1 MKLTQTVKIQIILQ
15 DVERTEEFNNIMRQS
30 GILANHMM
38 NSIYSEYCCYKVNN
52 NGSAKGF
59 KYDMSIPY
67 EYSKRFVDVPSAFRS
82 GFKSFI
88 KSKFSSDILDVDRG
102 KRTLSS
108 FRSDIPMYFDS
119 SSTKSNK
126 SFLNEV
132 NGEFIIPIGT
142 FKFITYLG
150 KNNQNGRS
158 WIEKIKNGEAK
169 FCDSSIQRKGKKLF
183 LLMVVSFESDS
194 SVCLDKD
201 KVCGVDLGIA
211 IPAVCATNFDE
222 AREYIG
228 DLNIIKRRYAFK
240 KQRQQLQR
248 ALIDSKGGHGRKRKL
263 QALDRLCKAE
273 SNFVKTL
280 FHNYSKR
287 IVNFALKNDCGVI
300 KMEDLS
306 GIGDNVKVLSQNWG
320 YFQLQSMIEYKAKQF
335 NIQVVYVDPRNTSR
349 TCSCCGHL
357 DKDNRKTQS
366 SFKCLECGAEMNA
379 DYNAAINISKWETL
393 SKKKNR

>member
-1 MKLTQTVKIQIILQ
+1 MNIICKKKQ
-15 DVERTEEFNNIMRQS
+15 WDKEGKFKASIPMNQS
-30 GILANHMM
+30 YIAT
-38 NSIYSEYCCYKVNN
+38 
-52 NGSAKGF
+52 KGF
-59 KYDMSIPY
+59 EDIP
-67 EYSKRFVDVPSAFRS
+67 SVFRLGQS
-82 GFKSFI
+82 VMVRK
-88 KSKFSSDILDVDRG
+88 KFSNDLLDVLKG
-102 KRTLSS
+102 KRTLAS
-108 FRSDIPMYFDS
+108 FRSDIPMFFAS
-119 SSTKSNK
+119 QATTKHK
-126 SFLNEV
+126 DFLREV
-132 NGEFIIPIGT
+132 NGDFLIPIAG
-142 FKFITYLG
+142 FNFFTYLG

-240 KQRQQLQR
+240 KQRQSLQR
-248 ALIDSKGGHGRKRKL
+248 ALVDTKGGHGRKRKL
-263 QALDRLCKAE
+263 QALDRLGKAE

-280 FHNYSKR
+280 FHSYSKR
-287 IVNFALKNDCGVI
+287 IVDFSLKNDCGVI

-306 GIGDNVKVLSQNWG
+306 GIGDNLKVLSQNWG
-320 YFQLQSMIEYKAKQF
+320 YFQLQSMVEYKAKQF

-349 TCSCCGHL
+349 TCSCCGHC
-357 DKDNRKTQS
+357 DKDNRQKQA
-366 SFKCLECGAEMNA
+366 SFKCVSCGTEMNA
-379 DYNAAINISKWETL
+379 DYNAAINTSKWETL
-393 SKKKNR
+393 SKKKNK